1 MKRIL
6 WALILGGLIW
16 GVGRAAGSEGP
27 PPESASAA
35 LPDTGVVFGIEAG
48 SRLYPD
54 WKETHRVHRDELFYL
69 GDSPMVARVKDFL
82 PDFRIIDGKPRS
94 VSDTLG
100 NPAVHVFVY
109 ADSGAVDSVWAF
121 LNFPPH
127 YSERSFFTFRL
138 TGITGLP
145 QGPVVPPDPARREPG
160 TPAAS
165 KAEDG
170 KP

>member
-1 MKRIL
+1 MKRMV

-16 GVGRAAGSEGP
+16 GVARAAGSEGADP
-27 PPESASAA
+27 GTAGAA
-35 LPDTGVVFGIEAG
+35 ADTAVVFGIEAG

-54 WKETHRVHRDELFYL
+54 WKEAHQVRRDQTFYL
-69 GDSPMVARVKDFL
+69 GDTPMVAAVKEFM

-94 VSDTLG
+94 VSDSLG

-145 QGPVVPPDPARREPG
+145 SGPVG
-160 TPAAS
+160 TEAGS
-165 KAEDG
+165 D